1 MNDRYFKVVIYTPDK
16 ELFGYLHR
24 NLIYQNLELFYLSN
38 IGEVEQYVARV
49 KPRVVILY
57 VDHVTVKFRETLNI
71 IQKMSAQK
79 DLWLV
84 LLTSA
89 KLPEHKLQSSLP
101 SKRVFLLKNSNDY
114 QHVAHNLMFIRQIDI
129 TITRQNEQN
138 RFDEN
143 INHCLKIVYQEKGL
157 SRIFDRLVNYF
168 PKIISM
174 DYWAIFT
181 IDKQMNRI
189 EHFSQFIP
197 PTRRTKTALTNNLER
212 YASHWLREGRAF
224 LSTKNDEPELFAKL
238 RQWGW
243 PVSQIYFM
251 PIHLKQQ
258 SIGGL
263 LVGNLNSQQLNAQE
277 IRFLNEVIQFL
288 SKRILEEKLTSSE
301 SREVSDFS
309 DQLLANHF
317 DEETIFHYACRKL
330 NEVTNATSTIFWQY
344 NKGFGF
350 LFPKYFYFLEGMKT
364 NEPHE
369 KDMVFMEKEKFLNS
383 LIGQG
388 KMQSID
394 ELLIDEKLDTATQK
408 IFKKLQYRQ
417 VLMLPMKINDEVTGA
432 LFINKSRPDDRFT
445 VWQIHKAEEIAKR
458 TQKVIEDTQAV
469 KEAELKLKQLSR
481 IFQLGREIKLGLS
494 LYAVLSRITLN
505 LRKTLGW
512 NDVAILLTDDNET
525 NLKTINR
532 IGFNTNIDYG
542 FEFEKTI
549 PLSEFK
555 QWLGHAE
562 LISNSW
568 FTNASPQKTGNGT
581 YKSASKAPEWRKEDL
596 IIAPLVTRNAVL
608 GYLLV
613 ADPVDRLR
621 PTEEKVI
628 PLEYYANQAAVSV
641 ENSVLY
647 EELRDSQ
654 ERYRSLAETMN
665 LALVTCDTKG
675 TIFYVNP
682 AFEKLL
688 DYTNE
693 ELLGKK
699 LTSFFKQDSLAKLK
713 KLKQKLVSKDHEHSD
728 RVENVELE
736 IMSKSETA
744 IPVNA
749 HGFRFYERR
758 KQTGFFFI
766 LNDLRVIKRLE
777 RMKAD
782 FNSMIVHDLRSPM
795 NVIQG
800 FVELIRNQVVGE
812 VSTEQVELLDIV
824 KENVKKVLALVDNFL
839 VASKLE
845 VGKFN
850 IEPKLGEINSLIRR
864 QVENHAVL
872 TKNKNIKIGLDLDP
886 NLPLIL
892 FDTLRIDQV
901 LNNLLSNAMKFTP
914 ENGHIYVSSSLKNV
928 EEKGQDKLFASI
940 SIRDTGVGIPKD
952 KLPNIFEKYEQVEAN
967 QNFNIRGTGLG
978 LSICK
983 EIVNLHSGKI
993 WVESKTDAGST
1004 FTFILPIEQSIE
1016 RLLKSSD

>member
-1 MNDRYFKVVIYTPDK
+1 MSDRYFKVVIYTPDK

-38 IGEVEQYVARV
+38 IGEVEQYAARV

-57 VDHVTVKFRETLNI
+57 VDDATVKFRETLNI

-79 DLWLV
+79 DLWLM
-84 LLTSA
+84 LLTSP
-89 KLPEHKLQSSLP
+89 KLPGHKLQSALP
-101 SKRVFLLKNSNDY
+101 SKRVFLLKDSDDY

-129 TITRQNEQN
+129 TVNQQNEQN

-212 YASHWLREGRAF
+212 YAGTWLREGRAF
-224 LSTKNDEPELFAKL
+224 LSTKSDEPELFAKL

-243 PVSQIYFM
+243 PVTQIYFL
-251 PIHLKQQ
+251 PIQLKQQ
-258 SIGGL
+258 AIGGL
-263 LVGNLNSQQLNAQE
+263 LVGNMNSQQLNAQE

-288 SKRILEEKLTSSE
+288 SKRILEEKLTTSE
-301 SREVSDFS
+301 TREVSDFS

-350 LFPKYFYFLEGMKT
+350 LFPKYFYFLEGLKS

-369 KDMVFMEKEKFLNS
+369 KDMVFLEKEKFLNS
-383 LIGQG
+383 LIEQG

-394 ELLIDEKLDTATQK
+394 EMIIDEKLDTSTQK
-408 IFKKLQYRQ
+408 IFQKLQYRQ
-417 VLMLPMKINDEVTGA
+417 VLMLPMKINNEVTGA
-432 LFINKSRPDDRFT
+432 LLINKSRPDDRFT

-458 TQKVIEDTQAV
+458 TQKVIGDTQAV

-481 IFQLGREIKLGLS
+481 IFQLGREIRLGLS

-512 NDVAILLTDDNET
+512 NDVAILLSDENDE
-525 NLKTINR
+525 NLTPINR
-532 IGFNTNIDYG
+532 IGFNADINYP
-542 FEFEKTI
+542 FEFGKTI
-549 PLSEFK
+549 PVKEFK
-555 QWLGHAE
+555 QLVSHAE

-568 FTNASPQKTGNGT
+568 FTNVNPQKTGNGA
-581 YKSASKAPEWRKEDL
+581 YKNTHKSSEWQKENL
-596 IIAPLVTRNAVL
+596 IISPLVTPKSVL
-608 GYLLV
+608 GYLVV

-641 ENSVLY
+641 ENSTLY

-675 TIFYVNP
+675 KIFYVNP

-688 DYTNE
+688 GFTNK

-699 LTSFFKQDSLAKLK
+699 LSTFFVNDSLAKIK
-713 KLKQKLVSKDHEHSD
+713 KMKQQLLSKDQGDND

-736 IMSKSETA
+736 IMSKSEVA

-812 VSTEQVELLDIV
+812 VNTEQVELLDIV

-850 IEPKLGEINSLIRR
+850 IEPKLGEINALIRR

-872 TKNKNIKIGLDLDP
+872 TKNKNIKIELDLDP

-914 ENGHIYVSSSLKNV
+914 ENGHIYVSSSLKH
-928 EEKGQDKLFASI
+928 EEKQDGGKLFASI
-940 SIRDTGVGIPKD
+940 SIRDTGVGIPGD
-952 KLPNIFEKYEQVEAN
+952 KVSHIFEKYEQVDAN
-967 QNFNIRGTGLG
+967 QSFNIRGTGLG

-983 EIVNLHSGKI
+983 EIVNLHNGKI
-993 WVESKTDAGST
+993 WVESNTGEGST
-1004 FTFILPIEQSIE
+1004 FTFILPIEQSVE
-1016 RLLKSSD
+1016 KLLKSSE